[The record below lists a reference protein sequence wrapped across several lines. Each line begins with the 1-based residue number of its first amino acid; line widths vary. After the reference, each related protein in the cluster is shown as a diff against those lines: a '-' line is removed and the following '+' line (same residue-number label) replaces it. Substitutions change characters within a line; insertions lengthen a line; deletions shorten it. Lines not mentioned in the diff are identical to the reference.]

1 MNPSRAGQEGQGS
14 VRRTRRGN
22 PLLAQ
27 HALSAHFGYFF
38 LRLNPSPSFEAQA
51 SSEYNTIKGL
61 IENRGG
67 LAAALRPKCFLQGS
81 YRQQTAIYT
90 INDVDVVALCDLTIG
105 GPPAPP
111 QFGAPIWTRA
121 SIFHTIAAPL
131 LSDGRYRNKVR
142 YNRTSMCVKVDLG
155 IKVEILPVVYKA
167 EHYPDDSK
175 EPFALYRPERAQWED
190 GYARYHQ
197 WWLSNKN
204 ARAQVSGTFIPMIKV
219 VKHLR
224 TLHGVDA
231 VSFHLECLLFQV
243 IDQVYGGS
251 PADYICRILNHLA
264 TIAAEDWYKMNIYTP
279 CGDRDIFTAAE
290 WSWLSWAEF
299 HGHVRQWAAIACAA
313 SNATDKQ
320 LAVRLWQ
327 NLLGADYFP
336 AYA

>member
-1 MNPSRAGQEGQGS
+1 
-14 VRRTRRGN
+14 
-22 PLLAQ
+22 LAQ

-38 LRLNPSPSFEAQA
+38 NRLNPSPSFEAQA

-111 QFGAPIWTRA
+111 QFGAPIWTRD